1 MNFARISKSLASVG
15 VVGAL
20 AGGALVGA
28 TATSADAAVAGG
40 ATYTCETSLGP
51 VPMAVQV

>member
-20 AGGALVGA
+20 AGDALTPNS
-28 TATSADAAVAGG
+28 TAARAVEANG
-40 ATYTCETSLGP
+40 YWR
-51 VPMAVQV
+51 